1 MGLNQKDLN
10 PEIRGLMIQEMDRD
24 LAGQNLYLSPRLNAQ
39 GRNVWHLLLKEAS
52 ANHSDDWLANEIVRQ
67 RLLNPHDL
75 RQGKPI
81 AMRHDAHQMLAEGEF
96 NRFFM
101 RGICLKAIEIGAP
114 AVVGYRAR
122 ASQNPR
128 PESLAIIGKR
138 FEPCEFLDRLRSA
151 IGADTPFGYPG
162 SANSGLSVEFL

>member
-10 PEIRGLMIQEMDRD
+10 PEIRGLMVQEMDHD
-24 LAGQNLYLSPRLNAQ
+24 LAGQNIYLSSRLNAQ
-39 GRNVWHLLLKEAS
+39 GRDVWYQLLKEAS

-67 RLLNPHDL
+67 RLLNPYDL
-75 RQGKPI
+75 RQGKQI
-81 AMRHDAHQMLAEGEF
+81 AMRQDAHQMLAEGEF

-101 RGICLKAIEIGAP
+101 RGICLKAIQLGAP

-128 PESLAIIGKR
+128 PESQAIIGKK
-138 FEPCEFLDRLRSA
+138 FEPREFLERLRSA
-151 IGADTPFGYPG
+151 IGTDTPFGYPG
-162 SANSGLSVEFL
+162 SANSGLSVELT

>member
-10 PEIRGLMIQEMDRD
+10 PEIRGLMIQEMDHD
-24 LAGQNLYLSPRLNAQ
+24 LAGQNFYLSPRLNAQ
-39 GRNVWHLLLKEAS
+39 GRNAWHQLLKEAS
-52 ANHSDDWLANEIVRQ
+52 ANHSDDWLANEIARQ

-122 ASQNPR
+122 ASQSPR
-128 PESLAIIGKR
+128 RESLAIIGKR
-138 FEPCEFLDRLRSA
+138 FDPSDFLDLLRSA

-162 SANSGLSVEFL
+162 SANSGLSVEFP

>member
-10 PEIRGLMIQEMDRD
+10 PEIRQLMIQEIDHD
-24 LAGQNLYLSPRLNAQ
+24 GPNIYLSTRLSVQ
-39 GRNVWHLLLKEAS
+39 GRIVWPQILKDAS
-52 ANHSDDWLANEIVRQ
+52 ANHSDDWLAIEVVRQ
-67 RLLNPHDL
+67 RLLNPYDL

-81 AMRHDAHQMLAEGEF
+81 AMRRDAHQMLAEGEF

-101 RGICLKAIEIGAP
+101 RGVCLKAIQLGAP

-128 PESLAIIGKR
+128 PESYSIIGKK
-138 FEPCEFLDRLRSA
+138 FEPKEFLVQLRSA
-151 IGADTPFGYPG
+151 AGADTPFGYPG
-162 SANSGLSVEFL
+162 SANSGLSVEFM

>member
-1 MGLNQKDLN
+1 MGLHQKDLN
-10 PEIRGLMIQEMDRD
+10 PEVRRLMIQEIDHD
-24 LAGQNLYLSPRLNAQ
+24 GPNLYLSPRLNAQ
-39 GRNVWHLLLKEAS
+39 GRIAWHQILKEAS
-52 ANHSDDWLANEIVRQ
+52 ANHSDDWLANEVVRQ

-101 RGICLKAIEIGAP
+101 RGICLKAIQLGAP

-128 PESLAIIGKR
+128 AESFAIIGKK
-138 FEPCEFLDRLRSA
+138 FEPNEFLDRLRSA

-162 SANSGLSVEFL
+162 SANSGLSVELM

>member
-1 MGLNQKDLN
+1 MGLNQKGLY
-10 PEIRGLMIQEMDRD
+10 PEIRGLMINEMDYD
-24 LAGQNLYLSPRLNAQ
+24 LARQNLYLSPRLNAQ
-39 GRNVWHLLLKEAS
+39 GRNVWHQLLKEAS
-52 ANHSDDWLANEIVRQ
+52 ANHTDDWLAHEIARQ

-101 RGICLKAIEIGAP
+101 RGICLKAMQLGAP

-128 PESLAIIGKR
+128 AESLAIIGKR
-138 FEPCEFLDRLRSA
+138 FEPSELLDRLRST

-162 SANSGLSVEFL
+162 SANSGFSVELT